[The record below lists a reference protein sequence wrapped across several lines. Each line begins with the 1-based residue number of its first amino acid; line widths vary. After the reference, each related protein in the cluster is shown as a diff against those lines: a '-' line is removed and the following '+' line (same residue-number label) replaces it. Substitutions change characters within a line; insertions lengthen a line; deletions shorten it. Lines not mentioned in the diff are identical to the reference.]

1 MPTYALSDA
10 PEDFV
15 PVLALRLLAVEL
27 PTVGIDLGSTVFSL
41 VGFNQY
47 LVI

>member
-1 MPTYALSDA
+1 MTTYALSAA

-15 PVLALRLLAVEL
+15 SVLALRLLAMEL
-27 PTVGIDLGSTVFSL
+27 PTVGIDLGSTVSSL

-47 LVI
+47 LLI